1 MAHTS
6 VTKTH
11 SQNTGAAN
19 TFSYSGSFDVFKGT
33 EVVVL
38 LDGVE
43 LTHTASTINESASPR
58 EYTVDTA
65 AKTVHIGGADLSSG
79 SIVLR
84 PNTDMGDPTPRAEF
98 TPGASI
104 TSADLNNNQLQLL
117 RKAMEYDETKM
128 STTGD
133 TMTGHLTMGEDTTI
147 IFEGATDD
155 GFETTLTVAD
165 PSGSDKTITLP
176 NVTGTV
182 VTTGDTGTVTAT
194 MLAANSV
201 DSSELVDGSI
211 DASHIASGAVTTAKL
226 GADAVD
232 GTKLAD
238 NAVDSEHYTDGSIDT
253 AHIADLNVTAAK
265 IAADAINGSKI
276 ADDSIN
282 SEHYIDGSID
292 TAHLAN
298 SAVGTAALSDDA
310 VTTAKIVND
319 AITAAKIADDVVN
332 SEHIAAGAVDLEHMS
347 ANSVDSDQYV
357 DGSIDTAHIGG
368 TQVTTAK
375 LASNSVTTSKITDA
389 NVTTLKI
396 ADSNVTLGKL
406 HSDLKQT
413 SVSDSDTQLPTSG
426 AVVDYVAAQLQPFG
440 GFEAIAT
447 EVAFPNTQ
455 PASGVVISI
464 ADAGGVVVNGSG
476 TSTTGRTVGGSTVTI
491 NNFASNFNS
500 STIDAGVHLL
510 VSSTGSSQIY
520 NYHKATLKE
529 ADLLSLSND
538 INDFAARYRVQSGE
552 PSSSLDAGDLTF
564 DTAAGKMKVYDGG
577 SWNEVAST
585 GDFKFIVMTNAGT
598 TNAATLNGSNV
609 TFDLKESSTGG
620 VAAAVTNAAQLM
632 VSVNGVIQ
640 KPNSGTNTS
649 GLDGFVMTDA
659 DTIKFC
665 DAPESGDEIFIIQSG
680 SAVAIPTPGDGTV
693 SAAKIASGAVETAK
707 IADGAVTT
715 AKIAKP
721 LDFAD
726 NEKARFG
733 TGTDLE
739 VSSAGTGGL
748 IKTNNGALTIATASL
763 HVNNAADT
771 EQCIHTTEDG
781 SVELFHNDVKTFE
794 TIAGGIQVQGTEGG
808 DGTINLFADEG
819 DDNADKFRTTTKAAG
834 GYFIES
840 YASGSWRDAIEITP
854 SEVVE
859 LNYEGSKKLETTS
872 YGVLISSRL
881 NSPTISIEDY
891 NSTHETGALKL
902 GTGNDLKLYH
912 DGSHNYLDSS
922 NGNIYLRVN
931 STENAIKCTEN
942 GAVNLYYDNSQ
953 KLTTSSTGI
962 EVTGNVHV
970 NDSDKLQCGD
980 SADLKIYH
988 DGSNS
993 YISDQGTGNLNI
1005 LSSKAQILNA
1015 AGNEAMAKFTADGAV
1030 ELYHDN
1036 SKKFETT
1043 SGGATVTGNL
1053 SATSNLLLADSV
1065 KARFGTGEDL
1075 QVYHDG
1081 TDARFHNTTGRII
1094 TRTETDVGFYNSA
1107 GDESLAIFTVNGSC
1121 DLYQDNVK
1129 VFQTHAN
1136 GARVIGTEGASATFY
1151 MLADEGDDNGD
1162 YWRLV
1167 ADSGSSNFK
1176 LQNQKSGS
1184 WETNLRALGQDAIE
1198 LYHNNSKKLETH
1210 SWGVDIIGDCRAD
1223 EIKVEDDDYVT
1234 VGSGNDL
1241 RLSHNGTNSWIQNN
1255 TGNLYITG
1263 SDVRFLSQGNE
1274 DMIKA
1279 TGNGSVEIYHDAV
1292 KKAETT
1298 STGFDVSGKL
1308 NVTTT
1313 STSTVA
1319 ATFKNT
1325 GDGSDGTE
1333 IQFTNDSASPADGDQ
1348 TAYLQFNGNDDNGNG
1363 TIYNAIIGYTDDVT
1377 SGTTDG
1383 SLKFYCRSN
1392 GSFTQRLL
1400 IAADGT
1406 FTGSGSN
1413 DISDERLK
1421 DNIATVVDPIGKI
1434 KALKGRTFTW
1444 KPEANLPEG
1453 TKYGFI
1459 AQEVEEVVSD
1469 LVDNKHGLRQFD
1481 KDNNLIPQ
1489 DEKAKINKDEGTT
1502 ESKSVHATGV
1512 VPILVEALKEALTK
1526 IETLETKVA
1535 ALEAK

>member
-211 DASHIASGAVTTAKL
+211 DSSHIASGAVTTAKL

-310 VTTAKIVND
+310 VTTAKIAAD

-357 DGSIDTAHIGG
+357 DESIDTAHIGG

-389 NVTTLKI
+389 NVTTIKI

-413 SVSDSDTQLPTSG
+413 SVADSDTQLPTSG

-447 EVAFPNTQ
+447 EVLFPNTQ

-500 STIDAGVHLL
+500 STIAAGVHLL
-510 VSSTGSSQIY
+510 VSSTGSGQIY

-585 GDFKFIVMTNAGT
+585 GDFKYLVMTNAGT
-598 TNAATLNGSNV
+598 TNTATLNGSNV

-620 VAAAVTNAAQLM
+620 VAAAITNSAQLM

-640 KPNSGTNTS
+640 KPNTGTNPS
-649 GLDGFVMTDA
+649 GLDGFVMADA
-659 DTIKFC
+659 DTITFC

-680 SAVAIPTPGDGTV
+680 SALSIPTPGDGTI

-715 AKIAKP
+715 AKLASDAVTGAKIADDAINSEHYTDGSIDTAHIAADQITGALIADDAVGHEHIED
-721 LDFAD
+721 LDGDVKFLD
-726 NEKARFG
+726 NRHLLLG
-733 TGTDLE
+733 SSSDLQL
-739 VSSAGTGGL
+739 SSGGTGGL
-748 IKTNNGALTIATASL
+748 IKTTTGALTIATASL
-763 HVNNAADT
+763 HINNAADD
-771 EQCIHTTEDG
+771 EQCIHTTENG
-781 SVELFHNDVKTFE
+781 SVELFHDNVKTFE
-794 TIAGGIQVQGTEGG
+794 THANGIQVQGSEGT
-808 DGTINLFADEG
+808 DGWIHLYADEG
-819 DDNADKFRTTTKAAG
+819 DDNHDKWRLLANNTTSSFHLAN
-834 GYFIES
+834 YNN
-840 YASGSWRDAIEITP
+840 GSAFEDSIVAYGDGA
-854 SEVVE
+854 VE
-859 LNYEGSKKLETTS
+859 LLHDGSKKIETTS
-872 YGVLISSRL
+872 TGISVTGGVYC
-881 NSPTISIEDY
+881 NTD
-891 NSTHETGALKL
+891 GATN
-902 GTGNDLKLYH
+902 GVQIGAGNDLILQHNGTNSFIDNNTGDLYIQTTGSGDDILIESADDFTVKVAGSETAIQATGDGSVALYH
-912 DGSHNYLDSS
+912 
-922 NGNIYLRVN
+922 
-931 STENAIKCTEN
+931 
-942 GAVNLYYDNSQ
+942 DNSQ
-953 KLTTSSTGI
+953 KFTTSATGI

-970 NDSDKLQCGD
+970 NDNNKFTAGD
-980 SADLKIYH
+980 SADLEIFH
-988 DGSNS
+988 DASNS
-993 YISDQGTGNLNI
+993 YITDSGTGNLNI
-1005 LSSKAQILNA
+1005 CSSKAQILNA
-1015 AGNEAMAKFTADGAV
+1015 AANEAMAKFIADGAV
-1030 ELYHDN
+1030 ELYHNNAKKIETTSWGVLHQGGSKADGTGYFKVNDDGHFYAGDDEDLWIYSNGSNSWFKQNTAGNMYFKSYDGQSIRLLDHDGSEMLKATDKGSVELYHNTTKRFETTASGWKSEDNVKGVFGTGNDLEIFHDGTNTLIDNNTGHLFLQSDNLQITDKEGSDAMAKFLHDGAVELYFDN
-1036 SKKFETT
+1036 SKKA
-1043 SGGATVTGNL
+1043 AT
-1053 SATSNLLLADSV
+1053 A
-1065 KARFGTGEDL
+1065 
-1075 QVYHDG
+1075 
-1081 TDARFHNTTGRII
+1081 
-1094 TRTETDVGFYNSA
+1094 
-1107 GDESLAIFTVNGSC
+1107 
-1121 DLYQDNVK
+1121 
-1129 VFQTHAN
+1129 
-1136 GARVIGTEGASATFY
+1136 
-1151 MLADEGDDNGD
+1151 
-1162 YWRLV
+1162 
-1167 ADSGSSNFK
+1167 
-1176 LQNQKSGS
+1176 
-1184 WETNLRALGQDAIE
+1184 
-1198 LYHNNSKKLETH
+1198 
-1210 SWGVDIIGDCRAD
+1210 
-1223 EIKVEDDDYVT
+1223 
-1234 VGSGNDL
+1234 
-1241 RLSHNGTNSWIQNN
+1241 
-1255 TGNLYITG
+1255 
-1263 SDVRFLSQGNE
+1263 
-1274 DMIKA
+1274 
-1279 TGNGSVEIYHDAV
+1279 
-1292 KKAETT
+1292 
-1298 STGFDVSGKL
+1298 STGFDVTGKL

-1313 STSTVA
+1313 STTTNV

-1325 GDGSDGTE
+1325 GDASDGTE
-1333 IQFTNDSASPADGDQ
+1333 IQFTNDSSSPADGDQ
-1348 TAYLQFNGNDDNGNG
+1348 TGYLQFNGNDSNGNA

-1377 SGTTDG
+1377 DGTEDG
-1383 SLKFYCRSN
+1383 SLKFFCRSN
-1392 GSFTQRLL
+1392 GTFTQRLV

-1421 DNIATVVDPIGKI
+1421 DNIATVVDPIAKI

-1444 KPEANLPEG
+1444 KSEANLPTG

-1459 AQEVEEVVSD
+1459 AQEVETVVSE
-1469 LVDNKHGLRQFD
+1469 LVDDQHGLRQFD

-1489 DEKAKINKDEGTT
+1489 DEKAKPNQDEGTT
-1502 ESKSVHATGV
+1502 EAKGVNINGV